1 MSVKLTQNAVKL
13 IEAKNFAHLAT
24 LRRDGSP
31 HVAPVWVDHDGD
43 IILVNTAVGRV
54 KQKNIMKDPRVGLSI
69 TDQNNPYERVEIR
82 GRVVSQTREGAE
94 EHIDKLANKYTG
106 KKYQK
111 SSPDEKRIIIKIEP
125 LQISS

>member
-82 GRVVSQTREGAE
+82 GRVVSQTARERRS
-94 EHIDKLANKYTG
+94 T
-106 KKYQK
+106 
-111 SSPDEKRIIIKIEP
+111 S
-125 LQISS
+125 IS

>member
-1 MSVKLTQNAVKL
+1 MGVKLTQNAVKL
-13 IEAKNFAHLAT
+13 IEEKNFENLAT

-31 HVAPVWVDHDGD
+31 HVAPVWVDRDGD

-54 KQKNIMKDPRVGLSI
+54 KQKNTINDPRVGLSI

-94 EHIDKLANKYTG
+94 EHIDKLSNKYTG

>member
-1 MSVKLTQNAVKL
+1 MGVKLTQNAVKL

-31 HVAPVWVDHDGD
+31 HVAPVWVDRDGD

-54 KQKNIMKDPRVGLSI
+54 KQKNTINDPRVGLSI

>member
-1 MSVKLTQNAVKL
+1 MGVKLTQNAVKL

-54 KQKNIMKDPRVGLSI
+54 KQKNIMNDPRVGLSI